1 MNVMKSQQNFPPQK
15 VAANV
20 SISLTSAPPILL
32 VSPTTQLPPQNII
45 LPSQHLLWPKWFQM
59 AMFYDLGTKTGTVRG
74 KKCGTLHDF
83 ACHPCA
89 GANFSIRAI
98 SGFLK
103 IVVTRSSVKQKRPNI
118 GNWCIQGDMAV
129 DIWIVQKTGIRSTRR
144 PTDRPHLRPTP
155 PTEEMSER
163 WKLYKN
169 VSTIRPGQ
177 KMWNASRFCVSS
189 LRRGQF

>member
-1 MNVMKSQQNFPPQK
+1 MMRV
-15 VAANV
+15 
-20 SISLTSAPPILL
+20 
-32 VSPTTQLPPQNII
+32 
-45 LPSQHLLWPKWFQM
+45 
-59 AMFYDLGTKTGTVRG
+59 

-189 LRRGQF
+189 LRRGHANLLCIVPILVYVQPKLVHLLSSKQHDCCGQSK

>member
-1 MNVMKSQQNFPPQK
+1 MYCRSKYNNIVKS
-15 VAANV
+15 
-20 SISLTSAPPILL
+20 
-32 VSPTTQLPPQNII
+32 
-45 LPSQHLLWPKWFQM
+45 
-59 AMFYDLGTKTGTVRG
+59 
-74 KKCGTLHDF
+74 
-83 ACHPCA
+83 
-89 GANFSIRAI
+89 GAHIGFSIKSDEMRVRAI

-189 LRRGQF
+189 LRRGHANLLCIVPILVYVLPRQVHFKSV